1 VTEHSYYTLS
11 FVYHVSRKGISE
23 SWEEFFKVDC
33 ENKAGLIAS
42 PAESDAANYVETFV
56 EAFLTGAGVEFRHAY
71 SWPDGSCYKN
81 IRIDAEQNIGELV
94 KLLSS
99 RLEGAAMYRLQ
110 IGGWT
115 PVDRETDG
123 LGKTVEEEFAQPSP

>member
-1 VTEHSYYTLS
+1 MAMYNHYTIS
-11 FVYHVSRKGISE
+11 FVYIVSRKDIND

-33 ENKAGLIAS
+33 ENKTGLIAS
-42 PAESDAANYVETFV
+42 PAESDAASYVETFA

-81 IRIDAEQNIGELV
+81 IRIPADQNIGELV
-94 KLLSS
+94 KLLNS
-99 RLEGAAMYRLQ
+99 RLETGALYKLQ

-115 PVDRETDG
+115 HFDRETDG